1 MLKIAS
7 SESLAIV
14 PNGSGSE
21 DGGGDGRR
29 KTGSTLGP
37 ASSSQSGSSTSS
49 ALRQKICNNLRQNLE
64 GGVPG
69 GSSDRIHSVPG
80 ADLLEQTWSHQ
91 SHLLLL
97 LVQLF
102 GPHQHQLPPIVI
114 PLPLGCYVVPLQVTV
129 REDGGPSGSVE
140 GAMVDCGW
148 GNTGPC
154 LRGAFHNTTHTK
166 CIAFF
171 PLPRGTMSARDY
183 MVSREE
189 GASQLRRGGPD
200 SSPA

>member
-1 MLKIAS
+1 MTFNFLQNVKNCIKIRC
-7 SESLAIV
+7 ESLAIV

-64 GGVPG
+64 GGIPG
-69 GSSDRIHSVPG
+69 GSSDCIHSVPG
-80 ADLLEQTWSHQ
+80 SDLLEQTWSHQ

-102 GPHQHQLPPIVI
+102 CSHQHQLPPIVI
-114 PLPLGCYVVPLQVTV
+114 PLPLRRHVVPLQVTV
-129 REDGGPSGSVE
+129 REDGWPSRSVE

-154 LRGAFHNTTHTK
+154 LRGAFHNTTHT
-166 CIAFF
+166 
-171 PLPRGTMSARDY
+171 PNL
-183 MVSREE
+183 
-189 GASQLRRGGPD
+189 LH
-200 SSPA
+200 SSP